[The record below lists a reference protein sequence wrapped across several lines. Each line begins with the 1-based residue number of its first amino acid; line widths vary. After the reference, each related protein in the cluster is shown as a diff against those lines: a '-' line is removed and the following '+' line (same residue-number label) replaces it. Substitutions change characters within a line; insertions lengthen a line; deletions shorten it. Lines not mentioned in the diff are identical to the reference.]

1 MNKLSKIKQKFAEA
15 LELDSKGHRIAV
27 ALALIFISS
36 LILSYYF
43 VSKLPPEGY
52 NTIYLLDYQNKKA
65 IDYPE
70 TLVITSDGE
79 SKAVNVWVVVENH
92 MGTSQTYQVLQ
103 KVVSNSILS
112 LPVEAEAAQRYVKTL
127 GAGEKWETLA
137 TILLNKAGSYSVVF
151 ELWIYDSEAE
161 TFKFSYNYC
170 VLNIDV
176 IAQA

>member
-1 MNKLSKIKQKFAEA
+1 MNKLSEIKQKIAEV
-15 LELDSKGHRIAV
+15 LELDSKGHKIAV
-27 ALALIFISS
+27 ALALIFVST
-36 LILSYYF
+36 LLLSYYF
-43 VSKLPPEGY
+43 VSSLPPEGY
-52 NTIYLLDYQNKKA
+52 NTIYLLDYQHKKA

-112 LPVEAEAAQRYVKTL
+112 FPVEAEAAQSDMKTVA
-127 GAGEKWETLA
+127 AGEKWE
-137 TILLNKAGSYSVVF
+137 ILSTVSLNKTGSYSVVF